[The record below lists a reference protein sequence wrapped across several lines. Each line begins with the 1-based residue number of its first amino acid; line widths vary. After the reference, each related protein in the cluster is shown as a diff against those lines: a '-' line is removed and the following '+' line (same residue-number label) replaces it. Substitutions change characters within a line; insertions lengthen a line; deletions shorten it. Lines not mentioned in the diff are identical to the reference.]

1 MYQKDFILRMI
12 EDFFRFL
19 SVILKLKGE
28 KDYKQAFEVIT
39 ETSEKLLKI
48 DIIAL
53 SETEDDLG
61 DFVLN
66 AAYQPKQIE
75 ILAELLKIKAEIHL
89 ELNQVFS
96 ALNAFEKSLQLYDQC
111 QTQSK
116 NYSIDRVKKITDIN
130 LQLDRLREPSNPRN
144 V

>member
-1 MYQKDFILRMI
+1 MYQKDFILRII

-19 SVILKLKGE
+19 SIILKLKEE
-28 KDYKQAFEVIT
+28 KDYTQAFEVIR

-48 DIIAL
+48 DVIAL
-53 SETEDDLG
+53 SEDEDDFNNFLT
-61 DFVLN
+61 N
-66 AAYQPKQIE
+66 TPNQPEKLE

-96 ALNAFEKSLQLYDQC
+96 AINAFEKSLRLFDQC
-111 QTQSK
+111 QFQSK
-116 NYSIDRVKKITDIN
+116 NYSIDRVKKMTDIN
-130 LQLDRLREPSNPRN
+130 LQLDRLREPLKTTE